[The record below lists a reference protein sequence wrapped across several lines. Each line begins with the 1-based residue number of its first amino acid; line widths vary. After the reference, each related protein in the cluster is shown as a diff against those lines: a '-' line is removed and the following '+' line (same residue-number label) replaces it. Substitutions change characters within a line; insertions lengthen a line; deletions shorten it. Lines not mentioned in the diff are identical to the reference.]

1 MLVASETSV
10 VDKYDGPMSEPALAP
25 RNAFHGVIAVWVAS
39 VVVAVTLGI
48 LLPEPDRVVW
58 LLIAFGAIVLLSFA
72 VQLAYGRAQGFTVR
86 VASSVVG
93 SLVVMGVVSAVFGL
107 AALVTAV

>member
-1 MLVASETSV
+1 
-10 VDKYDGPMSEPALAP
+10 MSEPALAP

-39 VVVAVTLGI
+39 VVVAITLGI
-48 LLPEPDRVVW
+48 LLPEADRVIW